1 MRRAVVWHRG
11 PGPGRGTCTSPA
23 PRDHRRA
30 PAPPRP
36 PRRPAARSSGDV
48 ASALTARDDGPA
60 AHGRPAV
67 AELLGLHG
75 LTLAAIRDGIETEV
89 AAHGVHVHE
98 VVAAVRHDPAVPIE
112 AAELAVAGLVD
123 LAGGDPG

>member
-48 ASALTARDDGPA
+48 ASALAARDDGPA
-60 AHGRPAV
+60 EHGRPAV

-75 LTLAAIRDGIETEV
+75 LTLAAVRDGIEAEVTAYGVDVHEV
-89 AAHGVHVHE
+89 AA
-98 VVAAVRHDPAVPIE
+98 AVRPDPPGPIE
-112 AAELAVAGLVD
+112 TAELAGADLAE
-123 LAGGDPG
+123 LAGG